1 MSAILSAVDAHLLRP
16 LVGEKCSARLL
27 EIDTSAID
35 CFKLLVSKCLGL
47 GIVLGG
53 TILKVPQ
60 ILKIVG
66 AGRTDGISFLSY
78 LLETAAYTISLAYN
92 YRSGNPFS
100 TYGEMGFITLQ
111 NLIILFLILTYSKRV
126 GGLLAF
132 LVAFGAS
139 SISLFNPEL
148 VSADLLRTLQ
158 WATVLIGVASKL
170 PQIANNYSAKSTGQ
184 LSAITVFLQSAG
196 SAARVFTTLQEVDD
210 PVLLTSALVATGLN
224 MLIAAQMVVYW
235 TNSPSVCSARYSG
248 PLTPSQRSRAPLLK
262 LTFMFFPQRKRVQ
275 TKKRI

>member
-1 MSAILSAVDAHLLRP
+1 MTAVSSIRSAIDANVLRP
-16 LVGEKCSARLL
+16 LVGAKCSTRLL
-27 EIDTSAID
+27 ALDTSAID

-60 ILKIVG
+60 ILKIVS
-66 AGRTDGISFLSY
+66 AGRTDGVSFLSY

-100 TYGEMGFITLQ
+100 TYGEMGFITCQ
-111 NLIILFLILTYSKRV
+111 NLIILFLILTYSKNV
-126 GGLLAF
+126 FGLLAF

-139 SISLFNPEL
+139 SIALFNPDL
-148 VSADLLRTLQ
+148 VSADHLRTLQ

-196 SAARVFTTLQEVDD
+196 SAARVFTTLQEIDD

-235 TNSPSVCSARYSG
+235 SAA
-248 PLTPSQRSRAPLLK
+248 AP
-262 LTFMFFPQRKRVQ
+262 RKRAAY
-275 TKKRI
+275 KKKV